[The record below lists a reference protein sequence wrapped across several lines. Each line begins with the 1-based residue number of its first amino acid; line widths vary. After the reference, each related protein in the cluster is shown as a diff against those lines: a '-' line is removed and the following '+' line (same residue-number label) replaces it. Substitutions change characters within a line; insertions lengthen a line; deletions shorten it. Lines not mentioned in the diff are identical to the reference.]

1 MLRAAVHYMIKQRLL
16 IIVISF
22 ILLIAGVYAAKHLS
36 VDAFPDVTN
45 IQVQVATVA
54 IGRSPEEMERLV
66 TVPVEIAMTG
76 LPGLV
81 EMRSMNKSGLS
92 LITLVFTDKTDVFF
106 ARQLVMERI
115 IDVTPRLIPGITP
128 VLGPVSTGLGEV
140 YQYTLEHP
148 DDGKRPLT
156 QEELTER
163 RTIQDWVVRPMLRSI
178 RGVAEINSIG
188 GHVKEYQVYIDPN
201 KLRHYDLTLTQVD
214 RALASNNENAS
225 GNILSLPYEQYLIRG
240 VGLITSLDDIR
251 NIVLREMDGIPIYV
265 RDVAHVT
272 FGGEVRQGA
281 SIKNGY
287 TEAVSGIVMMLRG
300 GNAKEIVNRV
310 KEKVAEINERGL
322 LPGGL
327 QIVPFYD
334 RTVMVDAALESVYK
348 VLIEALIFVILVMFI
363 CLGNFRVSLVVCAT
377 LIITPLV
384 TFIIMNYLGI
394 PANLMSL
401 GGLAIAIGLMVDPT
415 VVVVENIFLR
425 LSHAPE
431 GESKIVTIAKATAEV
446 GSPVIYGIIIIV
458 LVFLPLM
465 TLEGMEGKMF
475 SPLAVTISIAL
486 LVALIVSVV
495 LSPVLCDYLLK
506 GGHEEETKI
515 VVFLKSLYLRL
526 LALSLRNPKGT
537 ALVSIGSLILA
548 IGLYPLL
555 GKSFIPIMKE
565 GAVTPVIIRAPS
577 ISLEEAIELETEAL
591 LSIAAIPGV
600 KSVVSKLGRGESPA
614 DPASQNESDPIA
626 ELDLKES
633 GRTQA
638 EIEDDIRTALSILP
652 GVNIVISQPIAQ
664 RVDEMVTGVRSQ
676 VAVKIFGD
684 DLEELRKLS
693 EQVARIVKSTRGAR
707 DIRIERLS
715 GQQELTIDI
724 DRRAIARHGINVSD
738 VNELISTAIGGKAV
752 TQVFEGERRFTL
764 LLRFP
769 AEFRNDVEAIKEL
782 LLRPASHASSGALS
796 PEAAGGMLIPLSA
809 VAEIRVVD
817 GPAIIS
823 REFAKRRVVV
833 GANVHERDLG
843 SFVAE
848 LQARTAKEIQL
859 PQGYYFSWGGQFEN
873 MERAMEKLSVIVPI
887 TFAAIFFLLFM
898 LFNSVKLALLIF
910 TALPFAAVGGV
921 VGLFL
926 TGEYLSV
933 PASVGFIA
941 VWGISILNGVVLVS
955 FIKELREQGYSVADA
970 VKTSC
975 DARFRPVLITAAA
988 TILGLAP
995 FLIATGLGSEVQRPL
1010 AIVVVCGLMT
1020 GIVMTKVVVP
1030 MMYRWFDDMPDKSKE
1045 PIQTR
1050 NSIMKPVAIFF
1061 LISSL
1066 FYAGISNATNT
1077 PLQNA
1082 TTMYS
1087 VAPPHQNLM
1096 PI

>member
-1 MLRAAVHYMIKQRLL
+1 MMAAIVRAMLNQRLL
-16 IIVISF
+16 VLVIG
-22 ILLIAGVYAAKHLS
+22 LALCIAGGFAAKNLS

-92 LITLVFTDKTDVFF
+92 LITLVFTDETDVFF

-115 IDVTPRLIPGITP
+115 IDVTPRLIRGITP

-140 YQYTLEHP
+140 YQYTIEHP
-148 DDGKRPLT
+148 NDGNRALT
-156 QEELTER
+156 EEELTER

-188 GHVKEYQVYIDPN
+188 GHVKEYQVYVDPN
-201 KLRHYDLTLTQVD
+201 KLRHYDLTLTAVD
-214 RALASNNENAS
+214 RALASNNANAS
-225 GNILSLPYEQYLIRG
+225 GNILALHYEQYLIRG
-240 VGLITSLDDIR
+240 VGLIATLDDIR
-251 NIVLREMDGIPIYV
+251 NIILKEMDGVPIYV
-265 RDVAHVT
+265 RDVAEVR

-287 TEAVSGIVMMLRG
+287 TESVAGIVMMLRG
-300 GNAKEIVNRV
+300 GNAKEIVGRI

-334 RTVMVDAALESVYK
+334 RTDLVDGALATVQSTLVES
-348 VLIEALIFVILVMFI
+348 LILVIVVLSIF
-363 CLGNFRVSLVVCAT
+363 LGTVRTSIVVCFT

-384 TFIIMNYLGI
+384 TFIVMNYYGL

-401 GGLAIAIGLMVDPT
+401 GGLTIALGMMVDPT
-415 VVVVENIFLR
+415 VVVVENIYQR
-425 LSHAPE
+425 LGQAK
-431 GESKIVTIAKATAEV
+431 GTDQSKFEIIVKAVAEV
-446 GSPVIYGIIIIV
+446 GTPVIFGVFVTI

-465 TLEGMEGKMF
+465 TLEGMEGKTF
-475 SPLAVTISIAL
+475 SPLAITIAISL
-486 LVALIVSVV
+486 LVALFVSVL
-495 LSPVLCDYLLK
+495 LSPVLSDYLLT
-506 GGHEEETKI
+506 GGSEHDTKI
-515 VVFLKSLYLRL
+515 VAALKHGYLHIFN
-526 LALSLRNPKGT
+526 LAMRNQKKT
-537 ALVSIGSLILA
+537 MIIAISSLIIAFSLF
-548 IGLYPLL
+548 PLL

-577 ISLEEAIELETEAL
+577 ISLEEAIELEMEAMQK
-591 LSIAAIPGV
+591 IATIPGV

-626 ELDLKES
+626 DLDLEGS

-638 EIEDDIRTALSILP
+638 EIEEDIRKALADLP
-652 GVNIVISQPIAQ
+652 GVNIVLSQPIAQ

-676 VAVKIFGD
+676 VAIKIFGD

-715 GQQELTIDI
+715 GQQELTINI
-724 DRRAIARHGINVSD
+724 DRRAIARHGLNVSD
-738 VNELISTAIGGKAV
+738 VNELIATAIGGKAV

-769 AEFRNDVEAIKEL
+769 EGFRHDVEAIKDLL
-782 LLRPASHASSGALS
+782 LLRPASIAAPAAGARG
-796 PEAAGGMLIPLSA
+796 GGMLIPLSA
-809 VAEIRVVD
+809 VADIQVVD

-833 GANVHERDLG
+833 GANVHERDMG
-843 SFVAE
+843 GFVAE
-848 LQARTAKEIQL
+848 LQERTAKEIKL
-859 PQGYYFSWGGQFEN
+859 PPGYYFVWGGQFEN
-873 MERAMEKLSVIVPI
+873 MERAMATLSVIVPV
-887 TFAAIFFLLFM
+887 TLAAIFFLLFM
-898 LFNSVKLALLIF
+898 LFNSVKLAGLIYLV
-910 TALPFAAVGGV
+910 LPFASVGGV
-921 VGLFL
+921 VGLFV

-941 VWGISILNGVVLVS
+941 VWGTSILNGVVLIS
-955 FIKELREQGYSVADA
+955 FIRELRDQGLSVEEA
-970 VKTSC
+970 VRKAC
-975 DARFRPVLITAAA
+975 AQRFRPVMMTAA
-988 TILGLAP
+988 TTVLGLAP
-995 FLIATGLGSEVQRPL
+995 FLVATGLGSEVQKPL
-1010 AIVVVCGLMT
+1010 AIVVVCGLTTATLMT
-1020 GIVMTKVVVP
+1020 MVVMP
-1030 MMYRWFDDMPDKSKE
+1030 MLYRWFDD
-1045 PIQTR
+1045 
-1050 NSIMKPVAIFF
+1050 KPEHVTSTLASDQIRD
-1061 LISSL
+1061 
-1066 FYAGISNATNT
+1066 
-1077 PLQNA
+1077 
-1082 TTMYS
+1082 YS
-1087 VAPPHQNLM
+1087 TF
-1096 PI
+1096 

>member
-1 MLRAAVHYMIKQRLL
+1 MLATIVHFMIRIRLVVAVAALAL
-16 IIVISF
+16 CG
-22 ILLIAGVYAAKHLS
+22 AGIYAAKHLS

-92 LITLVFTDKTDVFF
+92 LITLVFTDQTDVFF

-140 YQYTLEHP
+140 YQYTIEHP
-148 DDGKRPLT
+148 DDGKRALT
-156 QEELTER
+156 EEELMER
-163 RTIQDWVVRPMLRSI
+163 RTVQDWVVRPMLRSI
-178 RGVAEINSIG
+178 RGVAEVNSIG
-188 GHVKEYQVYIDPN
+188 GYVKEYQVYADPN
-201 KLRHYDLTLTQVD
+201 KLRHYDLTLTDVN
-214 RALASNNENAS
+214 RALASNNANAS
-225 GNILSLPYEQYLIRG
+225 GNILALQYEQYLIRG
-240 VGLITSLDDIR
+240 VGLISSLEDIR
-251 NIVLREMDGIPIYV
+251 NIVLREMDGVPIYV

-281 SIKNGY
+281 SIKNGD
-287 TEAVSGIVMMLRG
+287 TESVAAIVMMLRG
-300 GNAKEIVNRV
+300 GNAKEIVGRI
-310 KEKVAEINERGL
+310 KEKVTEINEQGL
-322 LPGGL
+322 LPDGL

-334 RTVMVDAALESVYK
+334 RTIMVDAALDSVIR
-348 VLIEALIFVILVMFI
+348 VLVEALVFVILVMVV
-363 CLGNFRVSLVVCAT
+363 CLGNFRISLVVCAT
-377 LIITPLV
+377 LIITPLI
-384 TFIIMNYLGI
+384 TFMIMNYFGI

-401 GGLAIAIGLMVDPT
+401 GGLTIAIGLMVDPT

-425 LSHAPE
+425 LSHASGDEP
-431 GESKIVTIAKATAEV
+431 KIVTIAKAAAEV
-446 GSPVIYGIIIIV
+446 GAPVIYGIIIIV

-475 SPLAVTISIAL
+475 SPLAITISISL
-486 LVALIVSVV
+486 LVALVVSVV
-495 LSPVLCDYLLK
+495 LSPVLCDYALK
-506 GGHEEETKI
+506 GGSENDTKI
-515 VVFLKSLYLRL
+515 VAVLKSLYLRL
-526 LALSLRNPKGT
+526 LYLALRNPKGT
-537 ALVSIGSLILA
+537 ALVSVGSLLLA
-548 IGLYPLL
+548 VGLYPLL

-577 ISLEEAIELETEAL
+577 ISLDEAIKIETEAMKA
-591 LSIAAIPGV
+591 IAVIPGV
-600 KSVVSKLGRGESPA
+600 KSVVSKLGRGDTPA

-626 ELDLKES
+626 DLDLVGS

-638 EIEDDIRTALSILP
+638 EIEEDIRKALTVLP

-715 GQQELTIDI
+715 GQQELTINI

-738 VNELISTAIGGKAV
+738 VNEMIATAVGGKAV

-769 AEFRNDVEAIKEL
+769 EEFRHDVESIKEL
-782 LLRPASHASSGALS
+782 LLRPAINGA
-796 PEAAGGMLIPLSA
+796 PGAGGAGTGGMLVPLSA
-809 VAEIRVVD
+809 VADIKVVD

-843 SFVAE
+843 GFVAE
-848 LQARTAKEIQL
+848 LQQRTAKEIKL
-859 PQGYYFSWGGQFEN
+859 PPGYYFSWGGQFEN
-873 MERAMEKLSVIVPI
+873 MERAMAKLAIIVPI

-910 TALPFAAVGGV
+910 TALPFASVGGV

-941 VWGISILNGVVLVS
+941 VWGVSILNGVVLVS
-955 FIKELREQGYSVADA
+955 FIKELREQGLSVADA

-975 DARFRPVLITAAA
+975 EARFRPVLITAAA

-1010 AIVVVCGLMT
+1010 AIVVICGLIT
-1020 GIVMTKVVVP
+1020 ATVMTKVVVP
-1030 MMYRWFDDMPDKSKE
+1030 MLYRWFDDHKDEIPPPPAIPDQPEMASGAVKH
-1045 PIQTR
+1045 
-1050 NSIMKPVAIFF
+1050 
-1061 LISSL
+1061 
-1066 FYAGISNATNT
+1066 G
-1077 PLQNA
+1077 
-1082 TTMYS
+1082 
-1087 VAPPHQNLM
+1087 
-1096 PI
+1096 